1 MSDSFDKALTSAL
14 VLPSEDTAALKQLLK
29 DCEPATFGKGQED
42 VHDPEYRNTGKMD
55 PNKFAT
61 TFHPAD
67 FGIIENMNKILFPS
81 VSTEMENSLGFRKL
95 RVGLYKLNVYSG
107 PSDLFRKHVD
117 TPRSENQI
125 GSLVVCL
132 PSKFK
137 GGKFKV
143 QHAGQHSF
151 DWSSKSDSTIQWA
164 AFYSDCE
171 HEIETFNEGERITL
185 TYNIYVTEP
194 VRVLSPSDNAIQL
207 KSLPLYGGVLG
218 SYCTH
223 AYPHNTKLAK
233 ALPPRGLKDGD
244 LMMYAVLQCLGV
256 KVKVLP
262 VLGKGREEEY
272 QEEDEE
278 DEDEDEHELREGKIV
293 LDRVWKS
300 YRAKHITWISDPKHA
315 KLALTYITYGNEASI
330 GTVYSHAA
338 ILAVIPPF
346 DERKNLG

>member
-14 VLPSEDTAALKQLLK
+14 EEHIKRPFVCGGTIDIGPGEESNKPEKQNSTPINVFWVTDEDTAVLKQLVK

-42 VHDPEYRNTGKMD
+42 VHDPEYRNAGKMD

-67 FGIIENMNKILFPS
+67 FDG
-81 VSTEMENSLGFRKL
+81 
-95 RVGLYKLNVYSG
+95 
-107 PSDLFRKHVD
+107 
-117 TPRSENQI
+117 NQI

-143 QHAGQHSF
+143 QHAGQHSGF
-151 DWSSKSDSTIQWA
+151 DWSSKSDSTIQWV

-171 HEIETFNEGERITL
+171 HEIETVTEGERITL
-185 TYNIYVTEP
+185 TYNLYITEP
-194 VRVLSPSDNAIQL
+194 S
-207 KSLPLYGGVLG
+207 GVLG
-218 SYCTH
+218 FYCTH
-223 AYPHNTKLAK
+223 AYPYNTKLAE
-233 ALPPRGLKDGD
+233 ALLPRGLKGGD

-262 VLGKGREEEY
+262 
-272 QEEDEE
+272 EEDEYE
-278 DEDEDEHELREGKIV
+278 RREGKIV
-293 LDRVWKS
+293 PTRPQMIGKELHDHDREGWQVETYDEYVEVLDRFWKN
-300 YRAKHITWISDPKHA
+300 YHAKYITWISDPKHA
-315 KLALTYITYGNEASI
+315 KLALTYIAYGNEASV

-346 DERKNLG
+346 DERNNLG